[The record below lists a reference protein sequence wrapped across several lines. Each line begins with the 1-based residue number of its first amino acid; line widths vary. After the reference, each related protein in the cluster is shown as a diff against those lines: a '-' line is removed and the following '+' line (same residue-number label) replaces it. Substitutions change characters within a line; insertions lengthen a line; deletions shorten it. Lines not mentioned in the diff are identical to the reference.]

1 MGAKLNKIIGITK
14 HYWRKHSKLAL
25 LLTQNKRLSTHKLRL
40 LEPWVLGARQKSGSK
55 VRKNSQMAKFYT
67 FFLLFSARTWEYG
80 CLRFASSIFIRIFA
94 VQWPMVIAKP
104 HFDLGQRMVNGQWA
118 PFVWFARF
126 KRPVWRHFSPRIRLR
141 RNEGFVHVVF
151 FKNGYSC
158 NRNLST
164 YYYSPK
170 SYSGSTF
177 TYLPKVSGLKYSE
190 MSLDS

>member
-1 MGAKLNKIIGITK
+1 MGLRRQAKIGFKGTQKFSNGKIL
-14 HYWRKHSKLAL
+14 YVFSAPL
-25 LLTQNKRLSTHKLRL
+25 
-40 LEPWVLGARQKSGSK
+40 
-55 VRKNSQMAKFYT
+55 RKNMGIWVPAICIIQS
-67 FFLLFSARTWEYG
+67 LSASLQFNGQWS
-80 CLRFASSIFIRIFA
+80 LRSHTLTS
-94 VQWPMVIAKP
+94 VKEWS
-104 HFDLGQRMVNGQWA
+104 MVNGLLSCSLHA
-118 PFVWFARF
+118 SNDPFGGTFLL
-126 KRPVWRHFSPRIRLR
+126 VWRHFSPRIRLR

-170 SYSGSTF
+170 SYSGSTV